1 MNIQYLQYYVELAHS
16 GSYTAAAK
24 KLYVTQPSLTYG
36 IKALEQELGCKLV
49 ESSKKGIVLTK
60 FGKAYLSY
68 AQSAIASLGK
78 GQETI
83 NAILRGSEH
92 LNIAATQPMSVTQVP
107 ELLSRF
113 AKSDKGKEATFDFQ
127 LTSASQGAAMVAD
140 GRADIGFVGEESIH
154 YYSNLRY
161 YPIAYDRL
169 YIIVSP
175 NHSLALKK
183 DVSLGDLLNYP
194 YIGWSEYTGLHDI
207 LRDAFE
213 KECGE
218 QPVPKV
224 EVADSYIAAGMVA
237 AGFGVAVCP
246 EIPYMSYLNLK
257 KIDPQGKRW
266 IRPFGLIYRSESR
279 QVPIIKNF
287 VSFAEQQ
294 IKKPVF
300 VYAHPQWTN

>member
-36 IKALEQELGCKLV
+36 IKTLEQELGCKLV

-83 NAILRGSEH
+83 NSILRGSEH

-113 AKSDKGKEATFDFQ
+113 TKTEKGMDATYDFQ

-140 GRADIGFVGEESIH
+140 GRADIGFVGEESTH
-154 YYSNLRY
+154 FYNNLRY

-169 YIIVSP
+169 YIITSP
-175 NHSLALKK
+175 NHSLAHKK
-183 DVSLGDLLNYP
+183 EVSLGDLFNYP
-194 YIGWSEYTGLHDI
+194 YIGWSEETGLHDI
-207 LRDAFE
+207 LEDAFQ

-218 QPVPKV
+218 QPAARVL
-224 EVADSYIAAGMVA
+224 VADSYIAAGMVA

-246 EIPYMSYLNLK
+246 EVPYMSYLNLK
-257 KIDPQGKRW
+257 KIDPRGQRW
-266 IRPFGLIYRSESR
+266 VRHFGLIYRNESR
-279 QVPIIKNF
+279 QVPIIRNF
-287 VSFAEQQ
+287 VSFVEQH

-300 VYAHPQWTN
+300 VYAHPQWVD

>member
-1 MNIQYLQYYVELAHS
+1 M
-16 GSYTAAAK
+16 
-24 KLYVTQPSLTYG
+24 
-36 IKALEQELGCKLV
+36 
-49 ESSKKGIVLTK
+49 
-60 FGKAYLSY
+60 
-68 AQSAIASLGK
+68 
-78 GQETI
+78 
-83 NAILRGSEH
+83 
-92 LNIAATQPMSVTQVP
+92 
-107 ELLSRF
+107 
-113 AKSDKGKEATFDFQ
+113 
-127 LTSASQGAAMVAD
+127 
-140 GRADIGFVGEESIH
+140 
-154 YYSNLRY
+154 
-161 YPIAYDRL
+161 
-169 YIIVSP
+169 SP

-218 QPVPKV
+218 QPVPK
-224 EVADSYIAAGMVA
+224 
-237 AGFGVAVCP
+237 VCP

-300 VYAHPQWTN
+300 VYAHPQWAN